1 MKKDTFYFP
10 HDFNARNDLKIQ
22 ALLHDY
28 KARGYG
34 IYWVIVE
41 MLHEASEHKMPLKP
55 YTFIAIAQQLN
66 DNAEL
71 IEKVVSACISKYDL
85 FYELEGF
92 LFSKRVNDNILRREE
107 ISIKRSKA
115 GKDGANA
122 KQMLANAKQN
132 QAKEIKGKENKE
144 KEINIPF
151 ETFWDL
157 YDKKDDRKKC
167 IVKWEALTDAE
178 RTAIIEILPTYV
190 ASTPDTKYRKNPL
203 TFFNSRSWE
212 DESLQSKKSAIH
224 TLRIIKAVSLTPE
237 DNVLYEDGKIMP
249 AFSWNQL
256 CEIKAGRLDISV
268 FDRRAS

>member
-1 MKKDTFYFP
+1 MKKDTYYFP

-66 DNAEL
+66 DNAEVV
-71 IEKVVSACISKYDL
+71 EKVISACISKYDL
-85 FYELEGF
+85 FYESEGF
-92 LFSKRVNDNILRREE
+92 LQSKRVNDNILRRAE
-107 ISIKRSKA
+107 ISEKRSKA

-132 QAKEIKGKENKE
+132 QAKERKGKEIKE

-151 ETFWDL
+151 DEFWDL
-157 YDKKDDRKKC
+157 YDKKEDRKKSLA
-167 IVKWEALTDAE
+167 KWESLTNQE
-178 RTAIIEILPTYV
+178 RQDIMDVLPAYV
-190 ASTPDTKYRKNPL
+190 ESTPNPQYRKNPL
-203 TFFNSRSWE
+203 TFFNNRSWE
-212 DESLQSKKSAIH
+212 DEALKSK
-224 TLRIIKAVSLTPE
+224 TGVTRIKITKAVRVTDD
-237 DNVLYEDGKIMP
+237 DNILYEDGKVLP